1 MSLAVEPTDLAG
13 VAQQHGPAAYVLT
26 TGADKRPRVIHVAVD
41 VADDGTISAV
51 VGRSAASNAID
62 RPNVC
67 VLWPPAADGFSLIA
81 DGTAIVKGEPGPGT
95 PITITVTSAVRHR
108 PARGQN

>member
-13 VAQQHGPAAYVLT
+13 VAQKHGPAAYVLT
-26 TGADKRPRVIHVAVD
+26 TGADGRPRVIHVAVD

-51 VGRSAASNAID
+51 VGRSAAANAID

-67 VLWPPAADGFSLIA
+67 VLWPPAPDGFSLIA

-108 PARGQN
+108 PARGQD

>member
-13 VAQQHGPAAYVLT
+13 VAQKHGPAAYVLT
-26 TGADKRPRVIHVAVD
+26 TGADGRPRVIHIAVE

-51 VGRSAASNAID
+51 VGRSAAANAID

-81 DGTAIVKGEPGPGT
+81 DGTAEVDGEPSPET
-95 PITITVTSAVRHR
+95 HITITVTSAVRHR
-108 PARGQN
+108 PARV

>member
-1 MSLAVEPTDLAG
+1 MSFAVEPGDLAG

-26 TGADKRPRVIHVAVD
+26 TGADNRPRVVHVAVA

-51 VGRSAASNAID
+51 VGRSAAANASA

-81 DGTAIVKGEPGPGT
+81 DGTADVAGEPGPDT
-95 PITITVTSAVRHR
+95 RVTITVTSAVRHR
-108 PARGQN
+108 PATV

>member
-1 MSLAVEPTDLAG
+1 MSLAVEPGDLKG

-26 TGADKRPRVIHVAVD
+26 TGADSRPRVIHVAVD
-41 VADDGTISAV
+41 VAEDGTISAV
-51 VGRSAASNAID
+51 VGRSAAANAID

-81 DGTAIVKGEPGPGT
+81 DGTATAMGEAGPDT
-95 PITITVTSAVRHR
+95 QITIAVTSAVRHR
-108 PARGQN
+108 PAQT